1 MPVVTLLHRPK
12 YSLLKQVNESTQKK
26 HGLHLDIQIRSWT
39 QNKTLAVSFPMKYSS
54 LEKGFG
60 GFFAVFCNM
69 RVHLNL
75 GSFQNLYK
83 EGMHGPYKWLPS
95 STSAQDRR
103 VMMSG
108 SSSRRTEVLYNTM
121 GVLAG
126 WLFGAEKQSLA
137 CPILCSNFDK
147 NMFLIT
153 GSQRRI
159 CPWEWQKLQLEEGS
173 DRIRGRTKR
182 SGFHL
187 CAVAL
192 SGLKYKKQFCYGR
205 FLECPWQKLTEAYG
219 SAMEVP
225 SVL

>member
-1 MPVVTLLHRPK
+1 M
-12 YSLLKQVNESTQKK
+12 E
-26 HGLHLDIQIRSWT
+26 
-39 QNKTLAVSFPMKYSS
+39 
-54 LEKGFG
+54 
-60 GFFAVFCNM
+60 
-69 RVHLNL
+69 
-75 GSFQNLYK
+75 
-83 EGMHGPYKWLPS
+83 
-95 STSAQDRR
+95 
-103 VMMSG
+103 
-108 SSSRRTEVLYNTM
+108 
-121 GVLAG
+121 VLAG

-147 NMFLIT
+147 NTFLIT

-219 SAMEVP
+219 LLWRYPQCFNQIVLAYLWQYLSSP
-225 SVL
+225 IPHSVLASWHNRPSGLLWSTAHRQPVTHKTTACLESSNSDSS